1 VLQLGDKPE
10 LIATNQLR
18 ENTYA
23 TPAFV
28 DGRVYVRTAEYLFC
42 IADK

>member
-1 VLQLGDKPE
+1 VLQLGEKPA
-10 LIATNQLR
+10 LRATNQLR

-28 DGRVYVRTAEYLFC
+28 DGRVYLRTAEYLFC
-42 IADK
+42 IGGK